1 MKGSYHSLLLH
12 THPHTPRIRIL
23 KILGESIKRGCLGR
37 GVFLFGLVFMAC
49 QDFGCLPPPPFQHTL
64 SKIMLRVRFLV
75 VFICYKDM
83 NKTLFCC
90 EDIGFILVVLLYS
103 DSKPIL
109 SIYLFTPVF
118 KVVGLVFFKQ
128 DLCTRVNMF
137 LNTVEVL

>member
-23 KILGESIKRGCLGR
+23 KILGERIKRGCLGR
-37 GVFLFGLVFMAC
+37 GYFCLVWFLWLVKILDVC
-49 QDFGCLPPPPFQHTL
+49 PPPFQHTL

-103 DSKPIL
+103 DSKPI
-109 SIYLFTPVF
+109 IDLFIHT
-118 KVVGLVFFKQ
+118 GIQSRWSSFF
-128 DLCTRVNMF
+128 
-137 LNTVEVL
+137 